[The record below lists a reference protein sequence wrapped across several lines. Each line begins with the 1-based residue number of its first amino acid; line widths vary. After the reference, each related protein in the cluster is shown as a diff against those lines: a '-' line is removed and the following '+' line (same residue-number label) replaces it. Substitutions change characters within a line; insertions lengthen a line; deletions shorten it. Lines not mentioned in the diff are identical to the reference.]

1 MKQQRGY
8 PRVTVTPK
16 AERGL
21 AGGHPWVYDTEVADA
36 QPAENGALVD
46 VISAKGRYLGTGFIS
61 LHSKIRVR
69 ILSRNAND
77 VFDEAFYLRR
87 LSHAWEYRKTVL
99 SGEVSSCRVI
109 FGEADL
115 FPGLTVDRFGR
126 YLVAQTLS
134 VGIERIKP
142 MLFPLLVKL
151 LRDDGQQIDGL
162 YERND
167 VAIRAR
173 EGLEENKGWFDLSA
187 LGLPRPDTC
196 LTDIVENGVRYTVD
210 VENGQKTGFFLDQ
223 RFNRQAVAR
232 LAQGRTVLDCFTHT
246 GSFALNAAKGGAA
259 HVTAVDVSEA
269 AVEMAR
275 RNADI
280 NGVSDRMDCVAANV
294 FDLLPRLAG
303 KRVILYQGVF
313 LSCERRLEEFCE
325 AVRSM
330 PSEYVLVAMGRGS
343 DYYDDLRSRYASERV
358 LFVPFIRPPHHLQ
371 VTRLASIGVLSYFPD
386 PSSLAAVIN
395 PLYCAPNKIFE
406 YARYGVPMIS
416 NDIPGLY
423 YLFMQYGCGEVVPSP
438 MSPAAIRHTI
448 EHIYDHYDRY
458 SACAKAYYNSVD
470 IKRLINEVL
479 EERPVER

>member
-99 SGEVSSCRVI
+99 SGEVSSCRII

-246 GSFALNAAKGGAA
+246 GSFALNAAKGGVVLGAFADGALKGFASVESAPLGKAGDYRDLTCLHVSAELRGRGIGRELFARASQWARAHGGKKLYLSAHSAVETQAFYAAMGCVEAREYNEA
-259 HVTAVDVSEA
+259 HV
-269 AVEMAR
+269 
-275 RNADI
+275 
-280 NGVSDRMDCVAANV
+280 
-294 FDLLPRLAG
+294 
-303 KRVILYQGVF
+303 
-313 LSCERRLEEFCE
+313 
-325 AVRSM
+325 
-330 PSEYVLVAMGRGS
+330 
-343 DYYDDLRSRYASERV
+343 ASE
-358 LFVPFIRPPHHLQ
+358 PFDCQ
-371 VTRLASIGVLSYFPD
+371 M
-386 PSSLAAVIN
+386 
-395 PLYCAPNKIFE
+395 E
-406 YARYGVPMIS
+406 YA
-416 NDIPGLY
+416 L
-423 YLFMQYGCGEVVPSP
+423 
-438 MSPAAIRHTI
+438 
-448 EHIYDHYDRY
+448 
-458 SACAKAYYNSVD
+458 
-470 IKRLINEVL
+470 
-479 EERPVER
+479 